1 MLHHHVGEVSM
12 ESTNVYST
20 SQAMCIAL
28 LAILRLH
35 VFPKSLYGKRCVQLK
50 EYLRKV
56 FIVNERFCEKCSLRM
71 NTFGYTLTSYYVF
84 QTSTNIK

>member
-1 MLHHHVGEVSM
+1 MKEIY
-12 ESTNVYST
+12 ESILFACMHNRVHT
-20 SQAMCIAL
+20 SQSMCIAL

-35 VFPKSLYGKRCVQLK
+35 VFPKVYRGKLCVQLK

-71 NTFGYTLTSYYVF
+71 NTLV
-84 QTSTNIK
+84 IH